1 MLENQLD
8 YFKCKDKALNE
19 IEMNMVR
26 AIPSLI
32 KIMNMVLKQ
41 DSGKNIIMNNKTKK
55 IPTSNLNS

>member
-8 YFKCKDKALNE
+8 YFKCKNKALNK
-19 IEMNMVR
+19 IQMNMVR

-41 DSGKNIIMNNKTKK
+41 DNGKNNTFVDSQK
-55 IPTSNLNS
+55 L

>member
-8 YFKCKDKALNE
+8 YFKCKNKALNK
-19 IEMNMVR
+19 IQMNMVR

-41 DSGKNIIMNNKTKK
+41 DNGKNIIRTIKPRRFLLA
-55 IPTSNLNS
+55 I